1 MQSLIEIIISKKAL
15 KYNFK
20 VIKNLTGRKVLIAP
34 CVKSN
39 AYGHGILQVA
49 KTLISSGADWLSVES
64 IEEAQ
69 ILRKAGVK
77 IPIQVIGYIQQK
89 DLKKAVELRLILLVY
104 NIETVKIISRFKK
117 QVNIVLKVDTG
128 MGRQGVLPSD
138 IVKFIRFV
146 KKHKHINVLSIA
158 THFATSD
165 EPENKKYFLNQKQT
179 LKKII
184 NELKKN
190 NINISIYQCDNS
202 GALLLNND
210 THYNLIRPGISIY
223 GLYPSE
229 SVRKICQKNNIFLK
243 PSLTLKTK
251 VAQIKVLQ
259 KGSYISYGAT
269 FKTKKKTRVAIIPIG
284 YYDGLDRKLSNKG
297 SVLIRG
303 KRARILGRVCMNILI
318 VDASNIKNIRQEDE
332 VVVIGKQGN
341 LEITAEEI
349 AKQTKTINYEVIT
362 RLRESI
368 KRIFK

>member
-15 KYNFK
+15 KHNLR
-20 VIKNLTGRKVLIAP
+20 VIKNLAGRKVLIAP

-49 KTLISSGADWLSVES
+49 KTLVSSGADWLSVES

-69 ILRKAGVK
+69 ILRKAGIK

-89 DLKKAVELRLILLVY
+89 DLKKAVELSLIPFVY
-104 NIETVKIISRFKK
+104 NKETVKIISRYKK
-117 QVNIVLKVDTG
+117 ETNIVLKVDTG
-128 MGRQGVLPSD
+128 MGRQGIHPLDV
-138 IVKFIRFV
+138 VKFIKFV
-146 KKHKHINVLSIA
+146 KKHKYINILSIA

-165 EPENKKYFLNQKQT
+165 EPENKKHFVNQKNSF
-179 LKKII
+179 KKII

-202 GALLLNND
+202 GALLLNKD

-229 SVRKICQKNNIFLK
+229 NVKTICKKNNIFLK

-269 FKTKKKTRVAIIPIG
+269 YITKKKTKVAIIPIG

-297 SVLIRG
+297 SVLIGG

-318 VDASNIKNIRQEDE
+318 VDVSNIKNIKLEDK

-341 LEITAEEI
+341 LEITTEEI

-368 KRIFK
+368 SRVLK